1 MTRLMAVI
9 RTFSTMVWEWL
20 KPGGPWLGL
29 RRFVAVL
36 LVLAAFVTFGQTN
49 SPFHAL
55 ADWVTGSEPGQITLS
70 QPLVYTRERLVD
82 DRLEQINWLNQR
94 LRALDRE
101 IEPAFQSTEGRIER
115 SRALGAGLTTQAGA
129 SSNAPMGPAKP
140 PLLETTMSRFQ
151 QMNLY
156 REALRV
162 ERMRAILDDRHDIA
176 GNTVFQLSFEATV
189 LPSRSG
195 KGAGIIALQIR
206 EDNEGKTEW
215 KDLPR
220 ELRYEYERLYRDWIS
235 VLRRDF
241 VIGIEGRTRA
251 LALDVPAGRIISEEG
266 PAGVLRSLRVL
277 VCAADWRVRSLDEG
291 GFISK
296 NEAIDDCEA
305 WSRDGH
311 LPPREGFSAFAKWFD
326 DEAKKAREKFRA
338 GSEKQYKKNMET
350 ALDHPQL
357 RRVFLIL
364 DGDQAGEGTFR
375 QRLERL
381 TNYEAA
387 LRACENSSA
396 SATQFYIPFAPL
408 EERRIIG
415 SKDGDLIESL
425 GGTPPSSTSSQARG
439 ETPQSSDRGQN
450 QTPRPPQPQLM
461 PLFFPCPAR
470 YLPAIEAALLLDL
483 HRRAGAQDWGNF
495 TYAFQVFPDEQHR
508 SDSRVRK
515 IQTDAPLC
523 AAVYARYQT
532 AHELALLPS
541 LADAGRGQ
549 GLQGDNFR
557 LSDFVHL
564 TVAEPFPKDCQL
576 QVQPTQR
583 GAEKLYEFLQKR
595 HRETFTYGLSPRNE
609 MKRFETATEALLQ
622 ARLTVPTASAGGLDA
637 DAWYSAVERAQGIQE
652 RISIAGFSHDKS
664 FGWIFLPTRLGLEER
679 HRLEMRTLQAILSLP
694 AFWRRAHIKLARCW
708 SHEGQFEAVR
718 SLFHKDFFKLDDWEK
733 KTLPQRAGCELTDF
747 RMRIPGSE
755 AEIERGLNLEILRTP
770 YLNISQDEE
779 MIAYEGRPASFRLS
793 GGRLWRSTTVTLGGQ
808 PADRIRVLPDMRGI
822 IAEFECVNHPSVLE
836 RSLPQGQSSMNAN
849 FEEVTTYL
857 AIWTSEGTTERNR
870 LPVKIRRA
878 RGAEPYLSCRDINPA
893 TQQRP
898 APPTLRSVP
907 PPSPISGEV
916 RN

>member
-1 MTRLMAVI
+1 MTRLMTVI
-9 RTFSTMVWEWL
+9 STYSTRVWEWL

-29 RRFVAVL
+29 RRFVAVI

-129 SSNAPMGPAKP
+129 SSNAPMGPAQP

-156 REALRV
+156 REALRA

-195 KGAGIIALQIR
+195 RGAGIIALQIR
-206 EDNEGKTEW
+206 EDNEGKDEW

-220 ELRYEYERLYRDWIS
+220 ALRYEYERLYRDWIS

-277 VCAADWRVRSLDEG
+277 VCAADWRVRLLDEG
-291 GFISK
+291 GFISR

-305 WSRDGH
+305 WSRDAH
-311 LPPREGFSAFAKWFD
+311 RRPSDGFSAFAKWFD
-326 DEAKKAREKFRA
+326 DEAQKAREMFRK
-338 GSEKQYKKNMET
+338 GSKNQHKKNMET

-364 DGDQAGEGTFR
+364 DGDQAGGGTFR

-415 SKDGDLIESL
+415 SKDGDLIEAL
-425 GGTPPSSTSSQARG
+425 GGTPPSNTSSQARG
-439 ETPQSSDRGQN
+439 ETAQSSDQGQN

-470 YLPAIEAALLLDL
+470 YLPAIEAAILLDL
-483 HRRAGAQDWGNF
+483 HRRAGA
-495 TYAFQVFPDEQHR
+495 R
-508 SDSRVRK
+508 
-515 IQTDAPLC
+515 
-523 AAVYARYQT
+523 
-532 AHELALLPS
+532 
-541 LADAGRGQ
+541 
-549 GLQGDNFR
+549 
-557 LSDFVHL
+557 
-564 TVAEPFPKDCQL
+564 
-576 QVQPTQR
+576 
-583 GAEKLYEFLQKR
+583 
-595 HRETFTYGLSPRNE
+595 
-609 MKRFETATEALLQ
+609 
-622 ARLTVPTASAGGLDA
+622 
-637 DAWYSAVERAQGIQE
+637 
-652 RISIAGFSHDKS
+652 
-664 FGWIFLPTRLGLEER
+664 
-679 HRLEMRTLQAILSLP
+679 
-694 AFWRRAHIKLARCW
+694 
-708 SHEGQFEAVR
+708 
-718 SLFHKDFFKLDDWEK
+718 
-733 KTLPQRAGCELTDF
+733 
-747 RMRIPGSE
+747 
-755 AEIERGLNLEILRTP
+755 
-770 YLNISQDEE
+770 
-779 MIAYEGRPASFRLS
+779 
-793 GGRLWRSTTVTLGGQ
+793 
-808 PADRIRVLPDMRGI
+808 
-822 IAEFECVNHPSVLE
+822 
-836 RSLPQGQSSMNAN
+836 
-849 FEEVTTYL
+849 
-857 AIWTSEGTTERNR
+857 
-870 LPVKIRRA
+870 
-878 RGAEPYLSCRDINPA
+878 
-893 TQQRP
+893 
-898 APPTLRSVP
+898 
-907 PPSPISGEV
+907 
-916 RN
+916 

>member
-129 SSNAPMGPAKP
+129 SSNAPMGPAQP

-156 REALRV
+156 REALRA

-195 KGAGIIALQIR
+195 KGAGVIALQIR
-206 EDNEGKTEW
+206 EDNEGKDEW

-277 VCAADWRVRSLDEG
+277 VCAADWRVRFLDEG

-311 LPPREGFSAFAKWFD
+311 LPPREGFSAFATWFD
-326 DEAKKAREKFRA
+326 DEAKKAREKFRT

-364 DGDQAGEGTFR
+364 DGDQAGGGTFR

-549 GLQGDNFR
+549 GSQGDNFR

-564 TVAEPFPKDCQL
+564 TVAEPFPKIIWSGEA
-576 QVQPTQR
+576 PATR
-583 GAEKLYEFLQKR
+583 SS
-595 HRETFTYGLSPRNE
+595 SPR
-609 MKRFETATEALLQ
+609 AT
-622 ARLTVPTASAGGLDA
+622 V
-637 DAWYSAVERAQGIQE
+637 
-652 RISIAGFSHDKS
+652 
-664 FGWIFLPTRLGLEER
+664 
-679 HRLEMRTLQAILSLP
+679 
-694 AFWRRAHIKLARCW
+694 AHWKNSQIGH
-708 SHEGQFEAVR
+708 S
-718 SLFHKDFFKLDDWEK
+718 
-733 KTLPQRAGCELTDF
+733 
-747 RMRIPGSE
+747 GS
-755 AEIERGLNLEILRTP
+755 
-770 YLNISQDEE
+770 
-779 MIAYEGRPASFRLS
+779 S
-793 GGRLWRSTTVTLGGQ
+793 GGRGS
-808 PADRIRVLPDMRGI
+808 
-822 IAEFECVNHPSVLE
+822 
-836 RSLPQGQSSMNAN
+836 
-849 FEEVTTYL
+849 
-857 AIWTSEGTTERNR
+857 
-870 LPVKIRRA
+870 
-878 RGAEPYLSCRDINPA
+878 
-893 TQQRP
+893 
-898 APPTLRSVP
+898 
-907 PPSPISGEV
+907 
-916 RN
+916 